1 MKMDKKEEEKLTII
15 LSIIAIII
23 SLVAIIISISR

>member
-1 MKMDKKEEEKLTII
+1 MDKKEEEKLTII